1 MSEKHTADLPE
12 LLKLVIR
19 SPSHVNILALHDL
32 FQAIIGKLN
41 AQEIKTQE
49 GAPPSTQDQ
58 AQGGSTKQ
66 QLAPSP
72 PKSRPPRPGGLKQA
86 RTRIKAPEDDMSMK
100 MVVSD
105 VEKSK
110 RRMDALEETV
120 RDLSDFVRVEIKAL
134 SDQQKTARAEM
145 ASDFEKCHHRMDA
158 LEETVRSEV
167 EIFRAELKALHQ
179 QCTTAITEM
188 VSGVDKCHHHWNGL
202 EERFL
207 KGTAQLHHQME
218 HLKAEMKAL
227 HHQHTTAVTEMASN
241 VDKWHHHLNGL
252 EERSLKETAQLHREM
267 GHQKAEMKALHHRHT
282 AAVTVMAA
290 NVEECHDRMNGLE
303 KRSLKETAQLHCQM
317 EHQKAEMK
325 ALHHQQTTAFTEMA
339 SNVEK
344 CHQHMTSLEERSLK
358 ETAQIHCQMEHLT
371 AEMKDL
377 HHQHTTAFTEMAS
390 DVEKCHQHMTS
401 LEETVRCLIE
411 RPPAPHYQQKTDD
424 AHFSLGDRKLR
435 EKCGK
440 LETRVTT
447 LEKGKVELQA
457 QTEKLHDT
465 TRQLH
470 DDNRKQQSQIED
482 LNKTKADKETVEL
495 EFKSQKC
502 ALAHKVS
509 RLQLD
514 SEHLHSTCDE
524 LLNNV
529 TSQEQDWHKITNK
542 LSAEMESKLNRGELD
557 SVKQQL
563 DSLGKT
569 ILEKLQ
575 VQEAPQDD
583 IAAGTKQQ
591 LVNRSHCLSCDRSIV
606 LKSKDEKV
614 LPYLPRFPAPKSTRL
629 QKDSAV
635 MGRQVQSVQRRVN
648 HSDSSSTFLPPIAM
662 TNSNKDPVV
671 KGPWRH

>member
-1 MSEKHTADLPE
+1 MSEKHTADLLE
-12 LLKLVIR
+12 LLKLAFS
-19 SPSHVNILALHDL
+19 SPSDFDILALHDL

-49 GAPPSTQDQ
+49 GAPLSTQDQ

-72 PKSRPPRPGGLKQA
+72 PKSRPPPPGGLKQA
-86 RTRIKAPEDDMSMK
+86 RTRIQTPEDGMLMK

-110 RRMDALEETV
+110 QRMDALEETV
-120 RDLSDFVRVEIKAL
+120 RDLSNFVRVEIKAL
-134 SDQQKTARAEM
+134 HDQQKTARAEM

-179 QCTTAITEM
+179 QCTTAITEIASNVEAISVM
-188 VSGVDKCHHHWNGL
+188 AVTEIASNVDKCHHHLNSL
-202 EERFL
+202 EERSL

-241 VDKWHHHLNGL
+241 VDKCHHHLNGL
-252 EERSLKETAQLHREM
+252 EERSLKETVQLHRQMEHQKAETKALHHRHTAAVTEMASDVEECLNRMNGLEKRCLKETAQLHCQM
-267 GHQKAEMKALHHRHT
+267 DHQKAEMKALHHR
-282 AAVTVMAA
+282 
-290 NVEECHDRMNGLE
+290 
-303 KRSLKETAQLHCQM
+303 
-317 EHQKAEMK
+317 
-325 ALHHQQTTAFTEMA
+325 QTKAFTEMA
-339 SNVEK
+339 SNVEE
-344 CHQHMTSLEERSLK
+344 CHQHLNSLEEISLK
-358 ETAQIHCQMEHLT
+358 ETAQIHCQMEHLM

-390 DVEKCHQHMTS
+390 DVEKCHHHMTG
-401 LEETVRCLIE
+401 LEETVRSLKE
-411 RPPAPHYQQKTDD
+411 RPPAPHYQQKTDS
-424 AHFSLGDRKLR
+424 AHFSLVEKKLR

-447 LEKGKVELQA
+447 LEEGKVKLQA

-465 TRQLH
+465 TRQLQ

-482 LNKTKADKETVEL
+482 LNETKADKKTVEL
-495 EFKSQKC
+495 EIKAEKC
-502 ALAHKVS
+502 ALNHKVS
-509 RLQLD
+509 HLQLD

-524 LLNNV
+524 LLNKV

-557 SVKQQL
+557 SVKKQL
-563 DSLGKT
+563 DSRWKT

-575 VQEAPQDD
+575 AQEAPQGD

-591 LVNRSHCLSCDRSIV
+591 LVNRPHCLSCDRPIV

-614 LPYLPRFPAPKSTRL
+614 LPYLPRFPAPKSARL
-629 QKDSAV
+629 QKHIAV
-635 MGRQVQSVQRRVN
+635 MGRQVQSV
-648 HSDSSSTFLPPIAM
+648 HS
-662 TNSNKDPVV
+662 
-671 KGPWRH
+671 